1 MAAAAL
7 FPAQIVYVCELWI
20 GAERHRMAF
29 HAERIAYVR
38 PEVGTRP
45 ALIRDLSSVIV
56 QQP

>member
-1 MAAAAL
+1 
-7 FPAQIVYVCELWI
+7 
-20 GAERHRMAF
+20 MAF

-38 PEVGTRP
+38 PEVATRP

>member
-1 MAAAAL
+1 
-7 FPAQIVYVCELWI
+7 
-20 GAERHRMAF
+20 MAF